1 MTERVTAPNRISPS
15 SAPES
20 GVTEAG
26 LDPEI
31 LDALD
36 RTEEVHIGTR
46 RDASSPAHETVIWAV
61 VVDGDAFMRS
71 VRGGKGR
78 WYREASANP
87 EVTIRTND
95 ERVPV
100 LAVPEA
106 DARTIEKVSEAIR
119 EKYGASFPGPT
130 AAMVREE
137 VLATTLRLLPA

>member
-1 MTERVTAPNRISPS
+1 M
-15 SAPES
+15 
-20 GVTEAG
+20 TEAG
-26 LDPEI
+26 LDPKS

-36 RTEEVHIGTR
+36 RTEEVHIETR

-61 VVDGDAFMRS
+61 VVDGGAFVRS

-87 EVTIRTND
+87 DVTLRVVD
-95 ERVPV
+95 RRVPV
-100 LAVPEA
+100 RAVPET
-106 DARTIEKVSEAIR
+106 DARTIEKVSGAIR

>member
-1 MTERVTAPNRISPS
+1 M
-15 SAPES
+15 
-20 GVTEAG
+20 TEAG
-26 LDPEI
+26 LDPKS

-36 RTEEVHIGTR
+36 RTEEVHIETR

-61 VVDGDAFMRS
+61 VVDGGAFVRS

-87 EVTIRTND
+87 DVTLRVVD
-95 ERVPV
+95 RRVPV
-100 LAVPEA
+100 RAVPET
-106 DARTIEKVSEAIR
+106 DARTIEKVSGAIR

-130 AAMVREE
+130 AAMVRKG